1 MGPPPSARQEPFL
14 RLARASDRRKHN
26 KQTNETSLM
35 KQICNTIKSSALA
48 LLTLLLPGSLM
59 ATGKP
64 IVVSIDD
71 VPNGRPVIQ
80 VQGAPNGYALY
91 TDIGIAD
98 PTIEDGADILLFDV
112 DLAGLLPDWGGG
124 RVVVPTAP
132 NPLRLGVDIVWIT
145 HDPGI
150 IQPGALVVGFDSAFP
165 GTYYSTPDLIGNENL
180 GLVTDNWV
188 EVYTS
193 DIVVIRYKPHT
204 YRLRN

>member
-1 MGPPPSARQEPFL
+1 
-14 RLARASDRRKHN
+14 
-26 KQTNETSLM
+26 M

-98 PTIEDGADILLFDV
+98 PNG
-112 DLAGLLPDWGGG
+112 P
-124 RVVVPTAP
+124 
-132 NPLRLGVDIVWIT
+132 
-145 HDPGI
+145 
-150 IQPGALVVGFDSAFP
+150 
-165 GTYYSTPDLIGNENL
+165 
-180 GLVTDNWV
+180 
-188 EVYTS
+188 
-193 DIVVIRYKPHT
+193 
-204 YRLRN
+204 